1 MGQKTPL
8 LMAGAGQVTRRVC
21 LPACMRPKPVL
32 SRRQA
37 PAGKSCSVLQESS
50 ALLCR
55 TILHSFYRRDLHK
68 DSALLFLHNRYTMRL
83 KPSTGH
89 ANVTA
94 ICNELGG
101 LVAGPR
107 RFTGICNT
115 RLSTVSERDAST
127 SSVWCAGPQH

>member
-1 MGQKTPL
+1 MHASKTCSQQTPSPC
-8 LMAGAGQVTRRVC
+8 RRILQC
-21 LPACMRPKPVL
+21 
-32 SRRQA
+32 S
-37 PAGKSCSVLQESS
+37 AGKSCSVLQENP

-55 TILHSFYRRDLHK
+55 TILHSFYTRDLHK

-107 RFTGICNT
+107 RFSGICNT

>member
-1 MGQKTPL
+1 M
-8 LMAGAGQVTRRVC
+8 QVKSLDECVC
-21 LPACMRPKPVL
+21 QHACVQDLFSADVKP
-32 SRRQA
+32 
-37 PAGKSCSVLQESS
+37 LQESP

-55 TILHSFYRRDLHK
+55 TILHSFYTRDLHK

-127 SSVWCAGPQH
+127 SSVWCAGP